1 MGKSRFVQLQ
11 SQRFLSLFDKIQQ
24 SNGIITAFGNIDQ
37 SGKLE
42 ALYGTGLIDQS
53 SQLMMRGAGS
63 TVKKSRHLQA
73 SGMILYPIAQ
83 AGHLKSLGHLGT
95 VDQSGY
101 LMG

>member
-53 SQLMMRGAGS
+53 SHLMMRSARS
-63 TVKKSRHLQA
+63 TVEKPGNLQA
-73 SGMILYPIAQ
+73 FGVIPHPIAQ

-95 VDQSGY
+95 VDQS
-101 LMG
+101 